1 MLSLAV
7 SLVLCQ
13 AAAAAPAPK
22 LDDPLLAPVWSKI
35 QPCVV
40 VVLKDD
46 KVRGTAAL
54 VDPQGYFITGKPVV
68 GGDQTLQG
76 EFYDGQRVT
85 LFVVATDGP
94 TQLVL
99 LKTEDPVG
107 ERKFASLYHPAIGE
121 VVDRFHPKMLIAAFG
136 DGPSTAQLVDTQK
149 LAVVGNGHQVQSL
162 SEIHYDGKPGHVA
175 GAPLFAL
182 DGSLVGVLQATLTLT
197 TQSIGG
203 GALGKAFERPQIFAD
218 DRTVNAVLYSP
229 SPAVMRRVIAGL
241 LTPKHAAER
250 PAIGIYC
257 GDAPGAGALVSAV
270 QDNSPADQAGIK
282 EGDIIIQIDATP
294 IRKGL
299 DFARMILQQTVGD
312 EISITARRHGRIVNF
327 RVRVGM

>member
-13 AAAAAPAPK
+13 AAAAAPK
-22 LDDPLLAPVWSKI
+22 LDDPLLAPVWNKI

-54 VDPQGYFITGKPVV
+54 IDPQGYFVTGKPVV
-68 GGDQTLQG
+68 EGDQTLQG

-85 LFVVATDGP
+85 LFVVATDSP

-99 LKTEDPVG
+99 LRTEDPVS
-107 ERKFASLYHPAIGE
+107 ERKFASIYHPSNGE
-121 VVDRFHPKMLIAAFG
+121 IVDRFHPKMLIAAFG
-136 DGPSTAQLVDTQK
+136 DGPATAQLVDTQK

-162 SEIHYDGKPGHVA
+162 SEIHYDGRPGHVA

-182 DGSLVGVLQATLTLT
+182 DGSLVGVLQATLTLD
-197 TQSIGG
+197 TQSPGG
-203 GALGKAFERPQIFAD
+203 FLGGKAFERSTLFANNE
-218 DRTVNAVLYSP
+218 RPISAVMYSP
-229 SPAVMRRVIAGL
+229 SPAVIRRVIAGF

-257 GDAPGAGALVSAV
+257 GDAPGVGALVSAV
-270 QDNSPADQAGIK
+270 QDDSPADQAGIK
-282 EGDIIIQIDATP
+282 EGDIIVQIDATP

-299 DFARMILQQTVGD
+299 DFARTILQQTVGA
-312 EISITARRHGRIVNF
+312 EISVTARRHGRLVNF